1 MTSTISSINKPN
13 KKNSFFGLVKWSFF
27 SSVPLFVVYCC
38 TLALVL
44 PIMIFSAMANEEYRY
59 LDSVFNGVIP
69 VLEVIFVI
77 FFGIIL
83 FKDFH
88 NKRSVDLYA
97 SFPIKKVTMFMAK
110 YVSGILMLFIP
121 LLVFTFIAGIIP
133 SLFPEPHAVVDG
145 FEEYNTYSFI
155 QPYLPYIMKECLR
168 VFLGVIAAYS
178 MFTVTALLC
187 GTILS
192 TLISYGIVNIL
203 YPVLIMLMLELLTK
217 TIPGLS
223 FIEDNGL
230 HMAGLITITALSP
243 VSLLVIAGQIHISSA
258 EEILMSEPVLTLTGY
273 ILFCVI
279 FTVLMI
285 VAGCLIAKRRKNE
298 NVQNSFINRISKSI
312 ITVFIVVTSSIVSGT
327 VFKTGFYHSI
337 NEGSVNTTVIFL
349 LGSVLGAILSF
360 LVFTFV
366 YNKGVKGFFK
376 ELPVFGISMGIVL
389 AMVLVVI
396 TGCFGTDSY
405 VPKTEDIESVA
416 IVNDYLSVDLYEQ
429 NGYYQ
434 FYQNSNYSIPEYIS
448 CETYYD
454 SDNHEKVMNYHLQ
467 DKAIIEKT
475 RQIHQLIIDDVKSK
489 NSPFYTLFGAEEN
502 YYYEEEEYYNGGDI
516 AYRKPYSKETDIQI
530 QYILTNGKT
539 VTKKYSKIYCT
550 NDEISK
556 LLNEIMSSD
565 TYKQNCFSFM
575 KHDIQHLT
583 IESIQHIF
591 EDTTYT
597 AEEVGTD
604 FYHDEQKLTEL
615 YRTFVQDF
623 MNDKNIL
630 DTIIKQNLLY
640 RQSDDSYNELP
651 EREDDLVLRMVF
663 EQRKRT
669 ANKKIDE
676 EYIPTKEEY
685 WYLSSGYTNTINL
698 AKKYSKQR
706 ISSPNEY
713 VFISKYND

>member
-1 MTSTISSINKPN
+1 MTSTISSINKTN

-38 TLALVL
+38 ILALVL
-44 PIMIFSAMANEEYRY
+44 PIMIFSAMANEEYSY
-59 LDSVFNGVIP
+59 LDSVFNGIIP

-77 FFGIIL
+77 FFGVIL

-145 FEEYNTYSFI
+145 FEEYNTYSFV

-203 YPVLIMLMLELLTK
+203 YPVLIMLILELLTK
-217 TIPGLS
+217 TIPGLPS
-223 FIEDNGL
+223 VEDSGL
-230 HMAGLITITALSP
+230 HMVGLITVTALSP
-243 VSLLVIAGQIHISSA
+243 VSLMVIAGQVHISSA
-258 EEILMSEPVLTLTGY
+258 EEISMSEPVLTLSGY

-279 FTVLMI
+279 FTLVMI
-285 VAGCLIAKRRKNE
+285 AAGCWIAKIRKNE

-312 ITVFIVVTSSIVSGT
+312 VTVFIVATSSIVSGT

-337 NEGSVNTTVIFL
+337 DEGTVNATVIFL
-349 LGSVLGAILSF
+349 LGSIVGAILSF
-360 LVFTFV
+360 LIFTFV

-376 ELPVFGISMGIVL
+376 EIPVFCISIGIVFV
-389 AMVLVVI
+389 MVLAVI
-396 TGCFGTDSY
+396 TDCFGIGSY
-405 VPKTEDIESVA
+405 VPKTEDIKSVA
-416 IVNDYLSVDLYEQ
+416 IVNDYMSVDLYEQ
-429 NGYYQ
+429 NEYYQ
-434 FYQNSNYSIPEYIS
+434 FYQNIGAGIPEYVSAEI
-448 CETYYD
+448 YYD
-454 SDNHEKVMNYHLQ
+454 SDGKAKIMNYHLQ
-467 DKAIIEKT
+467 DKAVIEKT
-475 RQIHQLIIDDVKSK
+475 RQIHQLIIDEVKSK
-489 NSPFYTLFGAEEN
+489 NSPFYTLFGAEER
-502 YYYEEEEYYNGGDI
+502 YYETEEYYNGGDI
-516 AYRKPYSKETDIQI
+516 AYRTPYSKVKDIQI

-539 VTKKYSKIYCT
+539 VTKNYNKKYCM

-575 KHDIQHLT
+575 KHDVQHLT
-583 IESIQHIF
+583 DESIQHIF

-597 AEEVGTD
+597 PEEKGTD

-623 MNDKNIL
+623 MNDKNVL
-630 DTIIKQNLLY
+630 DTITKQNLLY
-640 RQSDDSYNELP
+640 RQSKDSYNELS
-651 EREDDLVLRMVF
+651 EREDDLILRMVF
-663 EQRKRT
+663 EQKKRT

-685 WYLSSGYTNTINL
+685 WYLSSGYINTINL
-698 AKKYSKQR
+698 AKKYSNQK

-713 VFISKYND
+713 VFISRY